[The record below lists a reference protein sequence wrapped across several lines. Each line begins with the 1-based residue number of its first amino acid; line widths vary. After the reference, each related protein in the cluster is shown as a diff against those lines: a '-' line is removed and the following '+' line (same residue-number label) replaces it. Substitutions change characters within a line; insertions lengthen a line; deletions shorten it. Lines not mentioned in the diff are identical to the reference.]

1 MTLYFNSKDK
11 YNNYME
17 SLFNNTEFKKHQS
30 KTGTPYYTYKQFVI
44 DVKFDVGEEDETCI
58 SDTFEPFYKHPQNQY
73 IGGQSPIAKGFL
85 NNIQEIQYDRPL
97 ILLDYKNDLIK
108 YKNEIIKYID
118 YELYENDDLTP
129 EEIQNE
135 MKKYDKVY
143 NKLLSICIKGM
154 KTTKS
159 NTVELNIGNYIITL
173 INEKKFNYHIDLA
186 AKLLNR
192 ICFSDGIFF
201 NRIKIPKY
209 TLQDIINL
217 KIGGELITDLKEYN
231 LIINKQESER
241 FSKLMDKYDFEPFN
255 SYQTY
260 KKFYGHVLSLPF
272 DIYKTELIDLIKN
285 ICVFN
290 NTIIKYNKP
299 QEIYKSMKP
308 ELNYIDRIILN
319 SMPEH
324 NVIIEFNYEQA
335 KKDIENLLFDIRYHT
350 YD

>member
-1 MTLYFNSKDK
+1 MTLYFNSGSE
-11 YNNYME
+11 YNNYIE
-17 SLFNNTEFKKHQS
+17 SLINNTEFKEHKS
-30 KTGTPYYTYKQFVI
+30 KAGTPYYTYKQFII
-44 DVKFDVGEEDETCI
+44 DVNFDVGEEDETCV
-58 SDTFEPFYKHPQNQY
+58 SDTFEPFYKHPQ
-73 IGGQSPIAKGFL
+73 
-85 NNIQEIQYDRPL
+85 IQFTSNVDKISQTQYDRPL
-97 ILLDYKNDLIK
+97 ILLDYKNDIIK

-118 YELYENDDLTP
+118 YELYENDELTA

-135 MKKYDKVY
+135 MKKYDKAY
-143 NKLLSICIKGM
+143 NKLLSICINCM

-159 NTVELNIGNYIITL
+159 NTVELNIGKYTITL
-173 INEKKFNYHIDLA
+173 INEKQFNYHIDLA
-186 AKLLNR
+186 AKVLNR
-192 ICFSDGIFF
+192 TCFSDGIFF

-217 KIGGELITDLKEYN
+217 KIGDELITDLKEYN
-231 LIINKQESER
+231 LIMNKQESER
-241 FSKLMDKYDFEPFN
+241 FSKLMNKYDFEAFN
-255 SYQTY
+255 DYQTY
-260 KKFYGHVLSLPF
+260 KKFHGHVLSLPF

-299 QEIYKSMKP
+299 QEIYKSMKS
-308 ELNYIDRIILN
+308 ELTYIDRIILN

-335 KKDIENLLFDIRYHT
+335 EKDIENLLFDIKNHT

>member
-1 MTLYFNSKDK
+1 MTRYFNSGSE
-11 YNNYME
+11 YNNYIE
-17 SLFNNTEFKKHQS
+17 SLFNNTEFKEHQS
-30 KTGTPYYTYKQFVI
+30 KAGTPYYTYKQFII
-44 DVKFDVGEEDETCI
+44 DVQYDVGEEDETCV
-58 SDTFEPFYKHPQNQY
+58 SDIFEPFYKHPQNQY
-73 IGGQSPIAKGFL
+73 VGNL
-85 NNIQEIQYDRPL
+85 NNIEQIQYDRPL
-97 ILLDYKNDLIK
+97 ILLDYKNDIIK

-118 YELYENDDLTP
+118 YELYENDELTAD
-129 EEIQNE
+129 EIQNE
-135 MKKYDKVY
+135 MKKHDKAY
-143 NKLLSICIKGM
+143 NKLLSICIKDM

-159 NTVELNIGNYIITL
+159 NTVELNIGKYTITL
-173 INEKKFNYHIDLA
+173 INEKQFNYHIDLA
-186 AKLLNR
+186 AKVLNR
-192 ICFSDGIFF
+192 TCCQDGIFF
-201 NRIKIPKY
+201 ERIKIPKY

-231 LIINKQESER
+231 LIINKQQQEQ

-255 SYQTY
+255 NYQTY
-260 KKFYGHVLSLPF
+260 KKFHGHVLSLPF

-299 QEIYKSMKP
+299 QEIYKSMKS

-335 KKDIENLLFDIRYHT
+335 EKDIENLLNEIKYHV